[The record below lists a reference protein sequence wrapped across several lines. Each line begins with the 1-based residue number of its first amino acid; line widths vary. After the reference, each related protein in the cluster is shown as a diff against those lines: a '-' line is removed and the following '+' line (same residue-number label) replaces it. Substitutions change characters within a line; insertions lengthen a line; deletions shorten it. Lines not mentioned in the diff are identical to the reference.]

1 MEPNK
6 CDDLKWFNINELPE
20 NTIIRIR
27 NVIKNMKKGI
37 IYDDGDFSH
46 QKILD

>member
-6 CDDLKWFNINELPE
+6 CDDLKWFDINELPE
-20 NTIIRIR
+20 NIIMR
-27 NVIKNMKKGI
+27 IKNVLENIKRGI

-46 QKILD
+46 QKLVN